1 MMELENGNFKLKLN
15 MKYIVIIFLIIAVT
29 ILMLADKIKEPGIF
43 TILSTFC
50 ELYLNKTNA

>member
-1 MMELENGNFKLKLN
+1 MELEKGDFKLKLH

-29 ILMLADKIKEPGIF
+29 VLMLADKIKEPGIF

>member
-15 MKYIVIIFLIIAVT
+15 MKYIVIIVMIIAITV
-29 ILMLADKIKEPGIF
+29 LMLADKIKEPGIIP
-43 TILSTFC
+43 ILSTFC